1 MDAICGLQ
9 GRAHILPDGVLLIAG
24 RRMLLYH
31 FTSID
36 PTLPLDENQVTLVQQ
51 CVIVSLSLSLS
62 LSLRIPTIGLT
73 KRLHCR
79 RAIELV
85 SAGVDTFDV
94 ADQVRIHSFSCHRLA
109 IWFDV
114 ETE

>member
-9 GRAHILPDGVLLIAG
+9 GRAHILPDGVLLITG

-62 LSLRIPTIGLT
+62 LS
-73 KRLHCR
+73 
-79 RAIELV
+79 
-85 SAGVDTFDV
+85 
-94 ADQVRIHSFSCHRLA
+94 ADPNNWIDQEIALSQSN
-109 IWFDV
+109 
-114 ETE
+114 

>member
-9 GRAHILPDGVLLIAG
+9 GRAHILPDGVLLITG

-62 LSLRIPTIGLT
+62 LSL
-73 KRLHCR
+73 
-79 RAIELV
+79 
-85 SAGVDTFDV
+85 SADPNNWI
-94 ADQVRIHSFSCHRLA
+94 DQEIALSQSN
-109 IWFDV
+109 
-114 ETE
+114 